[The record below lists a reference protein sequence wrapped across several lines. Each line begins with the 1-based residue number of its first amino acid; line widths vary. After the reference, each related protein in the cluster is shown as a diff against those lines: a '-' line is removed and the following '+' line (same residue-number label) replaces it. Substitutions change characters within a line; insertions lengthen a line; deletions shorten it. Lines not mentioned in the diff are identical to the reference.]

1 MFQTAFSIS
10 SFRSVATAL
19 AMLALAA
26 CGFEPLYGDKG
37 GVETSADPAT
47 IKVDPIKDRV
57 GQLLRNQLL
66 DTLTP
71 MGEPSKPVYRL
82 IVEIVET
89 KQELAV
95 RKSELATRSNMLFT
109 ANYRLTRFGS
119 EGPIL
124 SRSSSVS
131 ASYNLLNNDFANLS
145 SEADARE
152 RGVRELSQDIARQL
166 SLYFRSQAKA
176 ERR

>member
-10 SFRSVATAL
+10 SFRVATVAL

-26 CGFEPLYGDKG
+26 CGYEPLYGDKG
-37 GVETSADPAT
+37 GVETSAELAT
-47 IKVDPIKDRV
+47 IRVDPIKDRV

-66 DTLTP
+66 DTLNP
-71 MGEPSKPVYRL
+71 MGEPSKPAYRL
-82 IVEIVET
+82 LVEVTET

-119 EGPIL
+119 EGAVL

-166 SLYFRSQAKA
+166 SLFFRAQTKA

>member
-1 MFQTAFSIS
+1 MFQTAFSIL
-10 SFRSVATAL
+10 SFRSLAAAL
-19 AMLALAA
+19 AMLTLAA

-37 GVETSADPAT
+37 GVEASADLET
-47 IKVDPIKDRV
+47 IRIDPIKDRV

-71 MGEPSKPVYRL
+71 MGEPSKPAYRL
-82 IVEIVET
+82 IVDVTEN
-89 KQELAV
+89 KLELAV
-95 RKSELATRSNMLFT
+95 RKSELATRANMQFT
-109 ANYRLTRFGS
+109 ASYRLTRFGS
-119 EGPIL
+119 EGAIL
-124 SRSSSVS
+124 SRSSTVS
-131 ASYNLLNNDFANLS
+131 ASYNLLNNEFANIS